1 MCSTINCFTLF
12 ATHYP
17 EIAKLSDTYPNLENI
32 CFKASECLGKI
43 VFLYQACNG
52 SQNYSYAVEVG
63 KLAGL
68 PEVIITKAKDYI
80 QKIQTISAKEAKV
93 KAKAVT
99 KDNPSSKTTEPQ
111 VIEKI
116 VEKVQESEV
125 EQKLKAIDI
134 NELTPRDAL
143 NLLYDLKALIK
154 E

>member
-1 MCSTINCFTLF
+1 M
-12 ATHYP
+12 
-17 EIAKLSDTYPNLENI
+17 
-32 CFKASECLGKI
+32 
-43 VFLYQACNG
+43 FLYQACSG

-68 PEVIITKAKDYI
+68 PEDIITKAKDYI
-80 QKIQTISAKEAKV
+80 QKIQTISSKEV

-99 KDNPSSKTTEPQ
+99 KDTQSSKTTESQ

-116 VEKVQESEV
+116 VEKVKPSEV